1 MNDIQLY
8 YLCVL
13 GKRNLEVEGTWK
25 APDRFDLFYR
35 WENFGLEKGD

>member
-25 APDRFDLFYR
+25 APDSKQHAWLWNDGEVAL
-35 WENFGLEKGD
+35 G